1 MADGLIVEPA
11 VLQVGTDQM
20 SAALQQA
27 AIGFIRHD
35 DELAEAAPGWIG
47 ASQQALGELAARWEL
62 QHSHHKITVAEI
74 SNNVIEVAQ
83 RYVQNEDAS
92 AQALTLAGESGF

>member
-47 ASQQALGELAARWEL
+47 ASQQALGELARHAGSFSIPTTRSRWP
-62 QHSHHKITVAEI
+62 K
-74 SNNVIEVAQ
+74 
-83 RYVQNEDAS
+83 S
-92 AQALTLAGESGF
+92 ATT